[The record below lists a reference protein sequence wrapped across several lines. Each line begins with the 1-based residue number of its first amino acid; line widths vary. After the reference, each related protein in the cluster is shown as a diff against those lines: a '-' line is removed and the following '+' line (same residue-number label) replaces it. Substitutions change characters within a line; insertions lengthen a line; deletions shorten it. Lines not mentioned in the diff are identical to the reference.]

1 MPTLRF
7 LLPVAGALGAN
18 ATFQLAGRLAQR
30 PMAPLLEQLEAHG
43 CQTYLDPEK
52 KTLSISGQL
61 TPGAYRLPGDVS
73 SQFFTGLLFAL
84 PLLGEES
91 ILEIEGEL
99 ESASYL
105 QLTIQALAA
114 FGVTPERMETGWIV
128 RPQAYRTPGRAIV
141 EGDWLNAAPWL
152 CMGAIDGDSVTV
164 KGLAPDSQQG
174 DRAVCRVLGEMGVPI
189 HHTADR
195 YTSHP
200 GRLHPTT
207 IDARDIPDLVP
218 VLAALAASI
227 PGTTI
232 ITGAA
237 RLRLKESDRLVTTA
251 ATLNA
256 LGGQVAVTDDGLI
269 IQGKAHLLGGTVDA
283 AGTTASPWPRR
294 SLPALAASRWSSP
307 GRRRWR
313 NPIPP
318 SGTICGLWA
327 NRWKKPLDGRP
338 RIFHNEED
346 TMSSVFHGAITV
358 SIFGQSHAPGIGV
371 VVDGLPAGE
380 KIDLDE
386 LQAFLTRRAPGTGS
400 WPTPRKEADAPEIL
414 SGLADGVTC
423 GAPLAAVIRN
433 TNTRSKD
440 YSNLRDIPRPGHA
453 DFTAQLKYGGWQ
465 DVAGG
470 GHFSG
475 RLTAPLCIAGGI
487 CKQILARRGITV
499 GAHIAGIGG
508 ILDTA
513 YDPVNVTA
521 EDLLLTSKKRFP
533 VLDDAAGEKMQA
545 AIEQARSELDSLG
558 GLIECGV
565 TGLPVGLGD
574 PMLDGME
581 NRMARLV
588 FAIPAVKGVEFGAG
602 FAVAEMRGSENND
615 PFYYDGDT
623 VKTRTNHAGGILGGI
638 TNGMPLV
645 FRAAVKPTPSIARVQ
660 DSVSLSQGVDTKL
673 EIHGRHD
680 PCIVPRAV
688 PCVEAAAAIAV
699 YDALLSQQAIQ
710 QKEK

>member
-1 MPTLRF
+1 
-7 LLPVAGALGAN
+7 
-18 ATFQLAGRLAQR
+18 
-30 PMAPLLEQLEAHG
+30 
-43 CQTYLDPEK
+43 
-52 KTLSISGQL
+52 
-61 TPGAYRLPGDVS
+61 
-73 SQFFTGLLFAL
+73 
-84 PLLGEES
+84 
-91 ILEIEGEL
+91 
-99 ESASYL
+99 
-105 QLTIQALAA
+105 
-114 FGVTPERMETGWIV
+114 
-128 RPQAYRTPGRAIV
+128 
-141 EGDWLNAAPWL
+141 
-152 CMGAIDGDSVTV
+152 
-164 KGLAPDSQQG
+164 
-174 DRAVCRVLGEMGVPI
+174 
-189 HHTADR
+189 
-195 YTSHP
+195 
-200 GRLHPTT
+200 
-207 IDARDIPDLVP
+207 
-218 VLAALAASI
+218 
-227 PGTTI
+227 
-232 ITGAA
+232 
-237 RLRLKESDRLVTTA
+237 
-251 ATLNA
+251 
-256 LGGQVAVTDDGLI
+256 
-269 IQGKAHLLGGTVDA
+269 
-283 AGTTASPWPRR
+283 
-294 SLPALAASRWSSP
+294 
-307 GRRRWR
+307 
-313 NPIPP
+313 
-318 SGTICGLWA
+318 
-327 NRWKKPLDGRP
+327 
-338 RIFHNEED
+338 
-346 TMSSVFHGAITV
+346 MSSVFHGAITV

-400 WPTPRKEADAPEIL
+400 WSTPRKEADAPEIL

-499 GAHIAGIGG
+499 GAHIAGIAG
-508 ILDTA
+508 IPDTA

-533 VLDDAAGEKMQA
+533 VLDDAAGEQMQA
-545 AIEQARSELDSLG
+545 AIEQARSALDSLG

-581 NRMARLV
+581 NRIARLI